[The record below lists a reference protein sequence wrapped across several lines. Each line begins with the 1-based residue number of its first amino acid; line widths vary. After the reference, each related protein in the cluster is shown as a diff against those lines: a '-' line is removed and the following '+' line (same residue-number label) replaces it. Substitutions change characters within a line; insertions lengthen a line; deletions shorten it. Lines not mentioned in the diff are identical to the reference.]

1 MAKRVYVGVSANYSE
16 VEYIQSSGTQ
26 YIDTDFKPNQNT
38 RVVMDCDLIA
48 QGTVYTP
55 FGTWNDANVDQYIC
69 LSYTGMPSALYHG
82 NAYQTGTTSL
92 IGRHTIDAN
101 QGVLY
106 LDGNLEATCATATY
120 SCLYPLYLFTMND
133 KGKPRD
139 MNMSWM
145 KLYSCQIYDNGTLVR
160 DYVPC
165 ENSSGVGGLYDK
177 VSGQFFANAGAG
189 SFTVGAKTG
198 VSYTTKGVARKT
210 KKMYLGIRNVAH
222 KVKKGYIGIG
232 GVARP
237 FFSGGE
243 VAYYGKIT
251 ALSIARDN
259 VAGASVGNFALFGG
273 GTYGVTS
280 GTFPMQTTTIVQAT
294 TVDAYNK
301 KLTRSTPT
309 VLSYSAEGVSG
320 VGGDNYAVFAGGL
333 NKSTISGYAN
343 FSNVATAN
351 AYDKSLTRTTATSL
365 SRARYGIKT
374 ARAGSYGLFAGGSY
388 YNSGYYPAQNVD
400 AYNPSLTR
408 TTATAISTS
417 TQNASN
423 VGTSFGDYALF
434 QCYSGS
440 PNLIAYNSSL
450 TKTDLGYIVALN
462 GPSAMGAASTGTH
475 AIFAGGINGT
485 VEYNAVYAYDE
496 SFTKTVIASLPIA
509 RGQITSASLG
519 ENAIFAGGCTD
530 GEKGTYIA
538 DVDVYDAS
546 LTRKTMTPLSSVL
559 KNRGVA
565 TIGDYALFAGG
576 NPYSDIVEAYVLG

>member
-1 MAKRVYVGVSANYSE
+1 MNNAGSAIWYGS
-16 VEYIQSSGTQ
+16 I
-26 YIDTDFKPNQNT
+26 
-38 RVVMDCDLIA
+38 
-48 QGTVYTP
+48 
-55 FGTWNDANVDQYIC
+55 
-69 LSYTGMPSALYHG
+69 
-82 NAYQTGTTSL
+82 
-92 IGRHTIDAN
+92 
-101 QGVLY
+101 
-106 LDGNLEATCATATY
+106 
-120 SCLYPLYLFTMND
+120 
-133 KGKPRD
+133 
-139 MNMSWM
+139 
-145 KLYSCQIYDNGTLVR
+145 KLYACQIYDNGTLVR

-165 ENSSGVGGLYDK
+165 VNPNGTGGLYDK
-177 VSGQFFANAGAG
+177 VSGEFFANAGAG

-309 VLSYSAEGVSG
+309 VLSYSADGVSG

-333 NKSTISGYAN
+333 NKGTTSGYAN
-343 FSNVATAN
+343 YSNVATAN

-530 GEKGTYIA
+530 GEKGTYTA